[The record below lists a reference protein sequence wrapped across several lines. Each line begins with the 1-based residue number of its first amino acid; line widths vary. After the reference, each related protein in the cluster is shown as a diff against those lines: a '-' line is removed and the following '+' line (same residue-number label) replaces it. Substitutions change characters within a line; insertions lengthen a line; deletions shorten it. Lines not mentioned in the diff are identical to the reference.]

1 MFCSEF
7 ESYCR
12 DEELHPLTVE
22 ERAQPQQR
30 RRRQQELLK
39 FAHLTMKNNTFAHF
53 ARAFLIFGHFAD
65 VLVLSTT

>member
-12 DEELHPLTVE
+12 DEELRPLTVE
-22 ERAQPQQR
+22 ERAQTQR
-30 RRRQQELLK
+30 RRCQQEILK

-53 ARAFLIFGHFAD
+53 ARAFLIFGHFKD
-65 VLVLSTT
+65 VLVLSMT

>member
-12 DEELHPLTVE
+12 DEELRPLTVE
-22 ERAQPQQR
+22 ERAQT
-30 RRRQQELLK
+30 QELLK

-53 ARAFLIFGHFAD
+53 ARAFLIF
-65 VLVLSTT
+65 